1 MAELVG
7 PGLVFGFPLALIT
20 GLFPESRGAV
30 AARTLNTQKCFAEN
44 LKWPAYWVMADAAG
58 GSGQVDYD
66 YNIVFERTSGGIHV
80 TVTPIP

>member
-1 MAELVG
+1 
-7 PGLVFGFPLALIT
+7 
-20 GLFPESRGAV
+20 
-30 AARTLNTQKCFAEN
+30 
-44 LKWPAYWVMADAAG
+44 MADAAG